1 MASGPTDSRVSAR
14 PARVFRGSNKR
25 VRRIR
30 MRGNDSRQLWLLI
43 LWVAFLLLVVI
54 PWMIRH
60 GH

>member
-1 MASGPTDSRVSAR
+1 
-14 PARVFRGSNKR
+14 
-25 VRRIR
+25 